1 MDYMGV
7 SRSNLTRLGPTEEEE
22 EEARRAY
29 AARVGRKKKR
39 GPWSSA
45 LAADKNLAQWE
56 RQYKGQLDKR
66 QGTGGRISPRHE
78 TNITVRPSDTDLS
91 IKPGSKRDKW
101 ALTPS
106 GGSGIRQTLQGDP
119 SAFTG
124 GAYMAHLQNMQ
135 NMAAFPGQV
144 RGGGMPRRQERH
156 EEEWAAFDQN
166 VAARRRDLGQ
176 MANWQTM
183 QALPPELRLAY
194 FQWMREQ
201 ENDRNL
207 PDPNMVGIG

>member
-1 MDYMGV
+1 MAYMGV
-7 SRSNLTRLGPTEEEE
+7 SRSNLMRIFKDEEEE

-45 LAADKNLAQWE
+45 LKAQKKYDA
-56 RQYKGQLDKR
+56 RQKKPLDQFGGQSFY
-66 QGTGGRISPRHE
+66 GRTSGISPRYEHHTPVE
-78 TNITVRPSDTDLS
+78 PP
-91 IKPGSKRDKW
+91 PGGHW
-101 ALTPS
+101 AGSPIQVDS
-106 GGSGIRQTLQGDP
+106 GV
-119 SAFTG
+119 FTG
-124 GAYMAHLQNMQ
+124 PGYQAHMMNRQ

-156 EEEWAAFDQN
+156 AEEWAAFDQN
-166 VAARRRDLGQ
+166 VADRRQALGQ

-194 FQWMREQ
+194 LQWMKEQ
-201 ENDRNL
+201 ENDQNL
-207 PDPNMVGIG
+207 PDPNVVGIG